1 MIMSICCLYFP
12 LQELVDGGLLD
23 QLSPPTS
30 DLVSV
35 LTQLIVPPTEI
46 DGSLLKKTCAQ
57 INKAMEVLNDILL
70 DIVQVIPYSQYARRF
85 SLKMRLFWKLYDN
98 CIPVRI
104 VLYLWFFISHF
115 QRYGGLSSFLG
126 SDCITPSW
134 KMEVWALL
142 EALCCI
148 LSLTSIIYDWFL
160 ANCQEDWQNTAGV
173 SCDGLSYRLAGSSNI
188 PFCFKVK
195 RRSAEPK
202 GLGFD
207 AS

>member
-35 LTQLIVPPTEI
+35 LTQLLVPPTEI
-46 DGSLLKKTCAQ
+46 DGSLLKQTCAQ

-70 DIVQVIPYSQYARRF
+70 DTVQVIPYSQYARRF

-104 VLYLWFFISHF
+104 VLYCI
-115 QRYGGLSSFLG
+115 YGFSSPIQSSFLG

-134 KMEVWALL
+134 KMGVWALL
-142 EALCCI
+142 EPLCCI

-195 RRSAEPK
+195 HCSAEPK

>member
-35 LTQLIVPPTEI
+35 LTQLLVPPTEI
-46 DGSLLKKTCAQ
+46 DGTLLKQTCAQ

-70 DIVQVIPYSQYARRF
+70 DTVQVIPYSQYARRF

-104 VLYLWFFISHF
+104 VLY
-115 QRYGGLSSFLG
+115 
-126 SDCITPSW
+126 CIVFMVFHLPFKAVSW
-134 KMEVWALL
+134 VV
-142 EALCCI
+142 
-148 LSLTSIIYDWFL
+148 
-160 ANCQEDWQNTAGV
+160 TA
-173 SCDGLSYRLAGSSNI
+173 
-188 PFCFKVK
+188 
-195 RRSAEPK
+195 
-202 GLGFD
+202 
-207 AS
+207 